1 MLSLRPEAEIKIFG
15 SQMTKILTPSSDLD
29 IAIINVPEGDGGL
42 IERLYDLEK
51 IIREKGE
58 NLYEF
63 SLQLREQCIISE
75 KVAILLM
82 QELNG

>member
-1 MLSLRPEAEIKIFG
+1 MLLLRPEAEIKIFG

-58 NLYEF
+58 NFYE
-63 SLQLREQCIISE
+63 SQ
-75 KVAILLM
+75 
-82 QELNG
+82 